1 MLRSLLSSFLLLSMV
16 TAVFA
21 QGPLTGTYRVASLT
35 AEVDGASPKAMFG
48 NSPRGFAMFT
58 STRVTF
64 LITAEGRKF
73 GKSAEE
79 RAALWD
85 TLAAYSGTYRL
96 DGSKF
101 VVSVD
106 VSANEI
112 WNGTRQ
118 VRNWQLDGKR
128 LTITTERAPYSRDPS
143 KMVVIR
149 LVADRVE

>member
-1 MLRSLLSSFLLLSMV
+1 MLRSFFNALLLASLV
-16 TAVFA
+16 TPGFA
-21 QGPLTGTYRVASLT
+21 GELTGTYTVASLT
-35 AEVDGASPKAMFG
+35 AEVEGDSPKAIFG
-48 NSPRGFAMFT
+48 SNPRGFAMFT
-58 STRVTF
+58 PTRVTF

-85 TLAAYSGTYRL
+85 TLAAYSGTYSL
-96 DGSKF
+96 DGNKF

-112 WNGTRQ
+112 WNGTQ
-118 VRNWQLDGKR
+118 QIRNWQLDDKR

-149 LVADRVE
+149 LVADRIE